1 MNYAL
6 RPLETTRVLDLLALH
21 EVSILET
28 RGNCD
33 AIISGKDYIKSLE
46 ISIPGTLSFCYQNPH
61 TQDFISKNDATAII
75 ADIDLK
81 DSLPLKSPQ
90 QLLIFVEDAHK
101 TFVTFI
107 RKLVIATHP
116 TFLNAE
122 DIPTFCYVGPNVIIE
137 RGAKIGENVQL
148 VGNTYIYRNVQIG
161 NNVIIKPGSVI
172 GGQGF
177 GLTLEEGGAQQHFPH
192 IGGVII
198 EDNVRIGANVCIDCG
213 SIGNTILRRGCRIDN
228 LCHIAHN
235 VEVGKNT
242 CVVAACMIAGSVK
255 IGNNTW
261 VGPGSSVLQQRSIG
275 DNAMVGMH
283 SCVLRN
289 VPNNKLVY
297 GVPAHTN
304 EKNKGSK

>member
-1 MNYAL
+1 MNYTL
-6 RPLETTRVLDLLALH
+6 HPLETIRVLDLLALH
-21 EVSILET
+21 EVPILET
-28 RGNCD
+28 RGNRD
-33 AIISGKDYIKSLE
+33 VVISGKDYIKSLE
-46 ISIPGTLSFCYQNPH
+46 ISTPGTLSFCYQNPH
-61 TQDFISKNDATAII
+61 MQNSISRNNATAII
-75 ADIDLK
+75 VDIDLK
-81 DSLPLKSPQ
+81 DNLPLKSPQ
-90 QLLIFVEDAHK
+90 QLHIFVEDAHR
-101 TFVTFI
+101 TFVTLI
-107 RKLVIATHP
+107 RKLVTTEQP
-116 TFLNAE
+116 TFLNVE
-122 DIPTFCYVGPNVIIE
+122 DIPISCYIGPNVIIE

-161 NNVIIKPGSVI
+161 NNIIIKPGNII

-177 GLTLEEGGAQQHFPH
+177 GLTLEEGGVQQHFPH

-235 VEVGKNT
+235 VEVGENT

-261 VGPGSSVLQQRSIG
+261 VGPGSSVLQQLSIG
-275 DNAMVGMH
+275 DDVMVGMH

-297 GVPAHTN
+297 GVPAHAN
-304 EKNKGSK
+304 ERHKG